1 MDKIELKITRDCDAH
16 GNGGTIVDHAAAILG
31 NVVGNGPTVDAI
43 VAAFQDAYGLHEVD
57 GVPVTGYR
65 NLAYRIQQHM
75 TEVTTAYLKKTAIEL
90 VSQQVE
96 LQVEQTLGSLTI
108 IDQV

>member
-1 MDKIELKITRDCDAH
+1 MDKIEIKITRDCDAQ
-16 GNGGTIVDHAAAILG
+16 GNGGTIVDHGAAILG
-31 NVVGNGPTVDAI
+31 NVAGNGPMVDAI

-65 NLAYRIQQHM
+65 NVAYRMRQHM
-75 TEVTTAYLKKTAIEL
+75 TEVTTAYFKKTAIEA

-96 LQVEQTLGSLTI
+96 SQVEQTLGSVTI